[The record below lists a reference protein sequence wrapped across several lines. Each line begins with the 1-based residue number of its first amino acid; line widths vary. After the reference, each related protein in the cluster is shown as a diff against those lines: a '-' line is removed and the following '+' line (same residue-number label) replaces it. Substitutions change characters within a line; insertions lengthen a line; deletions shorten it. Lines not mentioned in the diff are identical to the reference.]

1 MLIEDPAPASPTNLT
16 LPNDQ
21 DLGSSGAAL
30 LKPVGQ
36 TINSTGFEVFAAGKE
51 GVAYVLDPTLMSN
64 GTSGADTHDPCSTS
78 AGVQPLQCFQPIALS
93 LGTGNVVKEGSGT
106 RVVPAFWGGDATKN
120 VLENLLFVAGSQ
132 DTELRYWGGSAI
144 LGT

>member
-1 MLIEDPAPASPTNLT
+1 LLIEDPAPASPTNVT

-93 LGTGNVVKEGSGT
+93 LGTGNVVKAPALSRRSGVAT
-106 RVVPAFWGGDATKN
+106 PPRMFWKICCSSP
-120 VLENLLFVAGSQ
+120 VARILNCG
-132 DTELRYWGGSAI
+132 TGGGSAI